1 MKLALILAISI
12 ALFLGFFQASL
23 DAQSSLSGV
32 AVNVEINDSDVAE
45 GKIIAATKDGLKLAR
60 EADEAVIYGVVVSAP
75 VLSVRP
81 KEDNTFALLSN
92 GEAGVLVSNKNG
104 NIEAGDMIT
113 VSADAGVGQKA
124 TKAGYILGKALA
136 SYDKQDVGFLPVLVN
151 PGYFS
156 RASAASVSNVLGYV
170 LNFIGEPGRWRYIL
184 AGFVFVVAFLAS
196 TIATIKFITTGIEAI
211 GRNPLARSTIVR
223 SMVVSSLG
231 AFVLA
236 ALGFLA
242 GMAII
247 RIGG

>member
-92 GEAGVLVSNKNG
+92 GEAGVLVSN
-104 NIEAGDMIT
+104 
-113 VSADAGVGQKA
+113 
-124 TKAGYILGKALA
+124 
-136 SYDKQDVGFLPVLVN
+136 
-151 PGYFS
+151 
-156 RASAASVSNVLGYV
+156 
-170 LNFIGEPGRWRYIL
+170 
-184 AGFVFVVAFLAS
+184 
-196 TIATIKFITTGIEAI
+196 
-211 GRNPLARSTIVR
+211 
-223 SMVVSSLG
+223 
-231 AFVLA
+231 
-236 ALGFLA
+236 
-242 GMAII
+242 
-247 RIGG
+247 